1 MKIKF
6 STALKRLGPL
16 LRVIQACFS
25 ALVPENLIH
34 NFTVPKLL
42 QVLWTTISPPALLI
56 EGALVVEDLLVLLLF
71 RFLKRL
77 GKAQAKISRHFE
89 WEIVSK
95 INWGERLLIGSLGKW
110 LSAKKAFCSSSI
122 TRIHKNQHIPNYSA
136 QKCDCVSER
145 DISLLFQ
152 QRASSLLP
160 KMKEMLSV
168 CARLS
173 STWPL

>member
-1 MKIKF
+1 MGFLCHDPAILFTYSWGRHVLQLEEMIHRKNTRQQFKLAQNKRHANETNKQTKKKQSNKRQKLSIVFSNRMKIRF

-77 GKAQAKISRHFE
+77 GKAQA
-89 WEIVSK
+89 
-95 INWGERLLIGSLGKW
+95 
-110 LSAKKAFCSSSI
+110 
-122 TRIHKNQHIPNYSA
+122 
-136 QKCDCVSER
+136 
-145 DISLLFQ
+145 
-152 QRASSLLP
+152 
-160 KMKEMLSV
+160 
-168 CARLS
+168 
-173 STWPL
+173 